1 MNEKRERVR
10 KKDQEDAAAAPK
22 GGKGGKAPAK
32 GGKAPAKGAPVQEE
46 VEEAAPIVF
55 PEAFNHVNNE
65 IKEFLEHFAS
75 SRKIMIPEVSKVP
88 RKRSDEEKE
97 SAERVFSEQLT

>member
-1 MNEKRERVR
+1 MALNEKRERVR
-10 KKDQEDAAAAPK
+10 KKDQEEVPAAAK

-32 GGKAPAKGAPVQEE
+32 GGKAPPKGAPVADEEE
-46 VEEAAPIVF
+46 VVTAVVF

-75 SRKIMIPEVSKVP
+75 SRKIIVPEVSKDP
-88 RKRSDEEKE
+88 RKRSDDQKEEIQK
-97 SAERVFSEQLT
+97 VF